1 MSQGVSREALRL
13 LDTCIHCYTQF
24 QCLTPAGSGGG
35 KWVGS
40 ERMMSYCR
48 EEPDDWGRL
57 SQSLIQA
64 TLRKVGPKLETR
76 ALGG

>member
-1 MSQGVSREALRL
+1 M
-13 LDTCIHCYTQF
+13 
-24 QCLTPAGSGGG
+24 
-35 KWVGS
+35 GS

-57 SQSLIQA
+57 FQSLIQA